1 MKKIFII
8 LILIMMLP
16 MLYAE
21 VVDKI
26 IARVGSDVIL
36 LSDLMKQ
43 VNQMRSAGMMTEG
56 TREIDV
62 LGQMIESRLIIQK
75 ARELNYTVDDKLVKS
90 KVDGE
95 MRKIKARF
103 SSEEEYQREIRRMKL
118 TNSDLE
124 KFFNDLYTERYLAE
138 EFYKRQIAVKVMVS
152 DKEMREFYN
161 ANKDTLAVKPV
172 TWKIGMILRNVEVS
186 PETEQLKLSE
196 IKDIQERLRSGEKF
210 SDLARSMSECPSSE
224 RGGDLGFITKGM
236 MVKPFED
243 AAFELKVGEVSDIV
257 KTQYGFHLIRLDEKR
272 NDEIKV
278 SHILKLLVPTG
289 ADTLATRQL
298 MENIRAEFLLGNSF
312 TELAQQ
318 WSMDKDS
325 AKDGGSIGE
334 YGTADFPE
342 LFKIVLTALQVGG
355 ITDVLANE
363 GTFYL
368 FTKLEELPSRQLSY
382 EEVQSQVREI
392 IMTQKQMKVYADW
405 VDQLKQEINIEI
417 ML

>member
-1 MKKIFII
+1 MKKLFII
-8 LILIMMLP
+8 SILIMMLP

-56 TREIDV
+56 TKEIDV

-95 MRKIKARF
+95 MRRIKARF

-124 KFFNDLYTERYLAE
+124 KFFTDLYTERYLAE

-172 TWKIGMILRNVEVS
+172 TWNIGMILRNVEVS
-186 PETEQLKLSE
+186 PETEQMKLRE

-210 SDLARSMSECPSSE
+210 SDLARLMSECPSSE
-224 RGGDLGFITKGM
+224 RGGDLGFITRGM

-243 AAFELKVGEVSDIV
+243 AAFELKVGEVSDVV
-257 KTQYGFHLIRLDEKR
+257 KTQYGYHLIRLDEKR

-289 ADTLATRQL
+289 ADTLATRSL
-298 MENIRAEFLLGNSF
+298 MENIRSEFLLGKSF
-312 TELAQQ
+312 AELAQQ

-342 LFKIVLTALQVGG
+342 LFKVVLTSLQVGG
-355 ITDVLANE
+355 ITEVLANE

-368 FTKLEELPSRQLSY
+368 FIKLEELPSRQLSY
-382 EEVQSQVREI
+382 VEVQSQIKEF
-392 IMTQKQMKVYADW
+392 IMTQKQMKVYDDW